1 MIIKVYKLE
10 EIELGDGRKLKVGI
24 DTIKPQLPT
33 YGKEGDAC
41 MDIYPIYC
49 VYDTERDRWVYHTG
63 LVFAIGDTSIV
74 KSVEEEAD
82 KNRYKFTISDMPNEM
97 ELRPRSNLTK
107 SDFYIPNAP
116 GTLDWGYRGELLMV
130 CKNRTSA
137 DLLQAIT
144 YLTNGIEKLA
154 LRAGCGGE
162 IKQYTSA
169 TRRNL
174 SKISKSINTPPYK
187 CDGVDRCC
195 QLLISGSE
203 RIEWQEVKALE
214 ELGITERGKGGFGST
229 RGCSNLE

>member
-24 DTIKPQLPT
+24 DTIKPKLPT

-63 LVFAIGDTSIV
+63 LAFAIGD
-74 KSVEEEAD
+74 SVIRIPND
-82 KNRYKFTISDMPNEM
+82 TDSKTIICKNKFVPNEM

-107 SDFYIPNAP
+107 SDFYVPNSP

-130 CKNRTSA
+130 YKNRTSA

-169 TRRNL
+169 ARRNL

-195 QLLISGSE
+195 QLLIRGSE

-214 ELGITERGKGGFGST
+214 ELGITERGEGGFGST
-229 RGCSNLE
+229 GGAVK

>member
-1 MIIKVYKLE
+1 MIINVYKLE

-24 DTIKPQLPT
+24 DTIKPKLPT

-63 LVFAIGDTSIV
+63 LVFAIGD
-74 KSVEEEAD
+74 SVIRIPNDTDSKTIIGKD
-82 KNRYKFTISDMPNEM
+82 KFVPNEM

-116 GTLDWGYRGELLMV
+116 STLDWGYRGELLMV
-130 CKNRTSA
+130 YKNRTSIHVR
-137 DLLQAIT
+137 DSISLLAT
-144 YLTNGIEKLA
+144 AIEKLSMKVGA
-154 LRAGCGGE
+154 HGE
-162 IKQYTSA
+162 IKQYTS
-169 TRRNL
+169 TIRRHVNKL
-174 SKISKSINTPPYK
+174 SHSITEPPYK

-195 QLLISGSE
+195 QLLIRGSE